1 MRADLEQLLSR
12 VTAWAA
18 ARDDGQAVA
27 EYALVLVLVALVAIV
42 ALTVIGG
49 EATSQLTTVARPL

>member
-12 VTAWAA
+12 VAAWA
-18 ARDDGQAVA
+18 ARDDGQGLT

-49 EATSQLTTVARPL
+49 DATSQLTTVARPL